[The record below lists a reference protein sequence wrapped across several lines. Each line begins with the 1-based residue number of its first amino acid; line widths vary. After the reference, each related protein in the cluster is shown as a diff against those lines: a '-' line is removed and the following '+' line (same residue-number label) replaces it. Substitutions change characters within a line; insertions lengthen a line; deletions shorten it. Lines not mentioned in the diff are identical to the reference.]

1 MSDMDLFDRR
11 ILAALKDGKPRE
23 LGQLLSGVSFSHNT
37 LRLHLAHLE
46 EQGLVLRQKRP
57 REGPGRPVFTYSLPQ
72 GARQASSV
80 LVDPYS
86 ELVVLTFEK
95 LQHLCRHEKGRY
107 CKEVRNRCE
116 PQNCP
121 QIIK

>member
-1 MSDMDLFDRR
+1 MGLFDRR

-23 LGQLLSGVSFSHNT
+23 LGQLLSGVSFSRNT
-37 LRLHLAHLE
+37 LRLHLARLE
-46 EQGLVLRQKRP
+46 EQGLVVRDKKP
-57 REGPGRPVFTYSLPQ
+57 HEGPGRPSLTYSLSPSV
-72 GARQASSV
+72 RQASSV

-86 ELVVLTFEK
+86 EFVVLTFEK

-107 CKEVRNRCE
+107 CKEIRDRCE

-121 QIIK
+121 QITK

>member
-1 MSDMDLFDRR
+1 MDFFDRR
-11 ILAALKDGKPRE
+11 ILAVLKAGRPKEFP
-23 LGQLLSGVSFSHNT
+23 QLVSEVGFSHNT
-37 LRLHLAHLE
+37 LRLHLARLE
-46 EQGLVLRQKRP
+46 QEGLVLKEKSSHETAGRP
-57 REGPGRPVFTYSLPQ
+57 RYTYSLPQ

-80 LVDPYS
+80 LIDPYS

-107 CKEVRNRCE
+107 CKEMRNRCE